1 MKKYI
6 LILSV
11 LFLAISCDD
20 EQTGPPVPEVVATA
34 ADSIKLYKGD
44 FIYVGKS
51 AVLKGDQFVY
61 EVKID
66 SMSNFLKKSLRNYKL
81 ENSNIIP
88 VEVKGKVEENL
99 LSKTFSERI
108 EIREIVTIFAE
119 KKSEEEL
126 EKVDQDNK

>member
-6 LILSV
+6 LIFSL
-11 LFLAISCDD
+11 LFFVISCDN
-20 EQTGPPVPEVVATA
+20 EQSAQPAPEVVATA

-66 SMSNFLKKSLRNYKL
+66 SMSNFLKKSIKDYKL

-88 VEVKGKVEENL
+88 VEVKGKVEENV

-108 EIREIVTIFAE
+108 EIKEIVKIFAE
-119 KKSEEEL
+119 KKSEEEK
-126 EKVDQDNK
+126 ENK